1 MSRAQRALS
10 VLVVACFGLW
20 GCAQGAANGHAN
32 TERIRGLESKIA
44 KLEDNVRAAV
54 AVREQLRKQLAA
66 GEHERSGLSQQVEGL
81 QAAAKE
87 RDQLRQELASRTG
100 ERDGLQNQLDQLRK
114 GIRTL
119 LGQAEAPDSGT
130 TSHVVSASGG

>member
-32 TERIRGLESKIA
+32 TERIRGLESKIG
-44 KLEDNVRAAV
+44 KLEEDVRAVV
-54 AVREQLRKQLAA
+54 AVREQLRKQLTTA
-66 GEHERSGLSQQVEGL
+66 ERERTQLSERVESL
-81 QAAAKE
+81 QALAKE

-100 ERDGLQNQLDQLRK
+100 ERDGLQNQLDQLRT
-114 GIRTL
+114 GIKTL
-119 LGQAEAPDSGT
+119 LGQAEATDAGT
-130 TSHVVSASGG
+130 TPHVVSASGG